1 MTAPATSRKAT
12 FLHRGDLD
20 ITAVRSL
27 PDGSLCEVCDES
39 PTLARVYGSDQPV
52 WTAHAPFEYAEC
64 CLDCAAIA
72 VSVAV
77 LQQSYGGS
85 AVRVEVAADVW
96 ACRDDEGCC

>member
-12 FLHRGDLD
+12 FLRRGDLD
-20 ITAVRSL
+20 ITAVTSL
-27 PDGSLCEVCDES
+27 PDGNLCDVCGES
-39 PTLARVYGSDQPV
+39 ITLARVYGSDQPV
-52 WTAHAPFEYAEC
+52 WTANKPFEYAEC
-64 CLDCAAIA
+64 CLDCAAVC

-96 ACRDDEGCC
+96 ACRDDSGDC

>member
-1 MTAPATSRKAT
+1 MTAATTSRRAA
-12 FLHRGDLD
+12 FLQSGALE
-20 ITAVRSL
+20 ITAVSSL
-27 PDGSLCEVCDES
+27 PDHTLCEVCGES
-39 PTLARVYGSDQPV
+39 ITLTRVYASDQPV

-64 CLDCAAIA
+64 CLDCAAVC

-96 ACRDDEGCC
+96 ACRDDEGRC